1 MNIESKFDDDIYSL
15 DEFVSRQIKALTI
28 QLREAEIML
37 EQERKKNLRLME
49 QIKNGNQRRN

>member
-1 MNIESKFDDDIYSL
+1 MKIESKFDDDIYSL
-15 DEFVSRQIKALTI
+15 DELVSGQIKALTI

-49 QIKNGNQRRN
+49 QIKNGN